1 MVGVNKEGTGAR
13 AFAGAGYVAAGKTG
27 TAQVFSYKGAEH
39 KTESMAAHLRDHALF
54 IAFAPADKP
63 KIALAVL
70 VENGGFG
77 AQAAAP
83 IARQV
88 LDYYLLG
95 KKPKAPAP
103 PDEAAVEGDGNEPR
117 LRPGTLREW
126 WQKLVAPLDGPLM
139 LIAGMLLLLAIG
151 IMASA
156 SPERINAQLI
166 NVAVALVVMRVL
178 AQVPPQRLMH
188 LAVPIYVA
196 GVLLLIAVAL
206 FGDVSK
212 GARRWLNLGFMRAQP
227 SELMKIAMPLML
239 AWFFQQRE
247 AMPRLRDYALPPLLL
262 LPVGLIA
269 RQPDLGTAIL
279 VLAAGF
285 YVIFFAGLSWKI
297 MIGMA
302 GSAIAAAPLAW
313 NLLHDYQRNRII
325 TLFDPEKGPAGQ
337 GLPHHPVHHRHRL
350 RRHLRQGL
358 AFRHPGPARVHSERH
373 TDFIFAVFSE
383 EFGLFG
389 NLVLLVLYALLIG
402 RGLMI
407 AANAAT
413 LFSRLL
419 AGAVTMIFF
428 TYAFVNMGMVSGIL
442 PVVGVPL
449 PLVSYGGTALVTLFI
464 GIGIL
469 MSIHGN
475 RMLVQK

>member
-1 MVGVNKEGTGAR
+1 MNSGMGLAR
-13 AFAGAGYVAAGKTG
+13 I
-27 TAQVFSYKGAEH
+27 
-39 KTESMAAHLRDHALF
+39 RDLLQRL
-54 IAFAPADKP
+54 I
-63 KIALAVL
+63 
-70 VENGGFG
+70 
-77 AQAAAP
+77 AP
-83 IARQV
+83 I
-88 LDYYLLG
+88 D
-95 KKPKAPAP
+95 P
-103 PDEAAVEGDGNEPR
+103 
-117 LRPGTLREW
+117 
-126 WQKLVAPLDGPLM
+126 PLM
-139 LIAGMLLLLAIG
+139 LITGLLLLMAIG
-151 IMASA
+151 VMGSA
-156 SPERINAQLI
+156 SPERLNSQLI
-166 NVAVALVVMRVL
+166 NIAVALILMRAL

-188 LAVPIYVA
+188 LALPVYLF
-196 GVLLLIAVAL
+196 GLLLLVAVAL

-212 GARRWLNLGFMRAQP
+212 GARRWLNLGFMRVQP
-227 SELMKIAMPLML
+227 SELMKIAVPLLL
-239 AWFFQQRE
+239 AWFFQKRE
-247 AMPRLRDYALPPLLL
+247 AMLRLRDYGVAAVLLL
-262 LPVGLIA
+262 LPIALIV

-297 MIGMA
+297 IIGMA
-302 GSAIAAAPLAW
+302 VSAIAAAPLAW

-325 TLFDPEKGPAGQ
+325 TLFDPEKDPLGKGFHIIQSTIAIGSGGLFGKGWRAGTQ
-337 GLPHHPVHHRHRL
+337 AQLEFIP
-350 RRHLRQGL
+350 
-358 AFRHPGPARVHSERH
+358 ERH
-373 TDFIFAVFSE
+373 TDFIFAVYSE

-389 NLVLLVLYALLIG
+389 NLLLLVLYALLIG

>member
-1 MVGVNKEGTGAR
+1 MRG
-13 AFAGAGYVAAGKTG
+13 
-27 TAQVFSYKGAEH
+27 
-39 KTESMAAHLRDHALF
+39 
-54 IAFAPADKP
+54 
-63 KIALAVL
+63 
-70 VENGGFG
+70 
-77 AQAAAP
+77 
-83 IARQV
+83 
-88 LDYYLLG
+88 
-95 KKPKAPAP
+95 
-103 PDEAAVEGDGNEPR
+103 
-117 LRPGTLREW
+117 W
-126 WQKLVAPLDGPLM
+126 WQKLVAPLDGPL
-139 LIAGMLLLLAIG
+139 LGITALLVLLAFG
-151 IMASA
+151 IMVSA
-156 SPERINAQLI
+156 SPERINAQLL
-166 NVAVALVVMRVL
+166 NMAVAIGVMRVV
-178 AQVPPQRLMH
+178 AQVPPQRLMY
-188 LAVPIYVA
+188 LAVPIYLL
-196 GVLLLIAVAL
+196 GLLLLVGVAL
-206 FGDVSK
+206 FGDISK
-212 GARRWLNLGFMRAQP
+212 GARRWLNLGFMRIQP
-227 SELMKIAMPLML
+227 SELMKIAMPLLL

-247 AMPRLRDYALPPLLL
+247 AMPRLRDYAIAALLLL

-297 MIGMA
+297 IIGMA
-302 GSAIAAAPLAW
+302 VAAIAAAPLAW
-313 NLLHDYQRNRII
+313 NLLHDYQRNRIL
-325 TLFDPEKGPAGQ
+325 TLLDPEKDPLGKGFHIIQSTIAIGSGGIFGKGWKSGTQAQLEFIP
-337 GLPHHPVHHRHRL
+337 
-350 RRHLRQGL
+350 
-358 AFRHPGPARVHSERH
+358 ERH
-373 TDFIFAVFSE
+373 TDFIFAVYSE

-389 NLVLLVLYALLIG
+389 NLILLVLYALLIG

>member
-1 MVGVNKEGTGAR
+1 MNSGMGLAR
-13 AFAGAGYVAAGKTG
+13 VRELL
-27 TAQVFSYKGAEH
+27 QR
-39 KTESMAAHLRDHALF
+39 L
-54 IAFAPADKP
+54 I
-63 KIALAVL
+63 
-70 VENGGFG
+70 
-77 AQAAAP
+77 AP
-83 IARQV
+83 I
-88 LDYYLLG
+88 D
-95 KKPKAPAP
+95 P
-103 PDEAAVEGDGNEPR
+103 
-117 LRPGTLREW
+117 
-126 WQKLVAPLDGPLM
+126 PLM
-139 LIAGMLLLLAIG
+139 LITGLLLLLAIG
-151 IMASA
+151 VMGSA
-156 SPERINAQLI
+156 SPERLNAQLM
-166 NVAVALVVMRVL
+166 NVAIALILMRVL

-188 LAVPIYVA
+188 LAVPVYLV
-196 GVLLLIAVAL
+196 GLLLLVAVAL

-212 GARRWLNLGFMRAQP
+212 GARRWLNLGFMRVQP
-227 SELMKIAMPLML
+227 SELMKIAVPLLL
-239 AWFFQQRE
+239 AWFFQKRE
-247 AMPRLRDYALPPLLL
+247 AMLRLRDYGVAAVLLL
-262 LPVGLIA
+262 LPIALIV

-297 MIGMA
+297 LIGMLVS
-302 GSAIAAAPLAW
+302 GLAAAPLAW

-325 TLFDPEKGPAGQ
+325 TLFDPEKDPLGKGFHIIQSTIAIGSGGIFGKGWRAGTQ
-337 GLPHHPVHHRHRL
+337 AQLEFIP
-350 RRHLRQGL
+350 
-358 AFRHPGPARVHSERH
+358 ERH

-389 NLVLLVLYALLIG
+389 NLVLLAIYALLII

-419 AGAVTMIFF
+419 AGAVTMILF

-449 PLVSYGGTALVTLFI
+449 PLISYGGTALVTLFV

-469 MSIHGN
+469 MSIHGH

>member
-1 MVGVNKEGTGAR
+1 MNRGIGLGMIRN
-13 AFAGAGYVAAGKTG
+13 
-27 TAQVFSYKGAEH
+27 
-39 KTESMAAHLRDHALF
+39 
-54 IAFAPADKP
+54 
-63 KIALAVL
+63 L
-70 VENGGFG
+70 V
-77 AQAAAP
+77 Q
-83 IARQV
+83 R
-88 LDYYLLG
+88 
-95 KKPKAPAP
+95 
-103 PDEAAVEGDGNEPR
+103 
-117 LRPGTLREW
+117 
-126 WQKLVAPLDGPLM
+126 LVAPIDPPLM
-139 LIAGMLLLLAIG
+139 VIAGLLLLLSVG
-151 IMASA
+151 VMGSA
-156 SPERINAQLI
+156 SPERLAAQLI
-166 NVAVALVVMRVL
+166 NVAVALAVMRVM

-188 LAVPIYVA
+188 LAVPVYLV

-227 SELMKIAMPLML
+227 SELMKIAMPLLL
-239 AWFFQQRE
+239 AWFFQKRE
-247 AMPRLRDYALPPLLL
+247 AMPRLRDYGIAALLLL
-262 LPVGLIA
+262 LPVALIA

-297 MIGMA
+297 LA
-302 GSAIAAAPLAW
+302 GIAVSTLAAAPLAW
-313 NLLHDYQRNRII
+313 SLLHDYQRNRII
-325 TLFDPEKGPAGQ
+325 TLFDPEKDPLGKGFHIIQSTIAIGSGGIFGKGWREGTQAQLEFIP
-337 GLPHHPVHHRHRL
+337 
-350 RRHLRQGL
+350 
-358 AFRHPGPARVHSERH
+358 ERH

-389 NLVLLVLYALLIG
+389 NLLLLALYAMLIA

-449 PLVSYGGTALVTLFI
+449 PLISYGGTALVTLFI